1 MAIIYGKKL
10 VFGIHA
16 ALPLVGFPAGK
27 IRVRMR
33 ADDFVRA
40 FVRDDV
46 GVREFT
52 IEEIDGTWQPSVEMR
67 INFRP

>member
-1 MAIIYGKKL
+1 M
-10 VFGIHA
+10 FGIHA